1 MENSYGRYT
10 VIFSLNDCDLSL
22 HTLVGH
28 KDSVTQVAWS
38 HDGTMLATG
47 DMSGLIQVWSVS
59 TKEMIWSSE
68 ISDLEVCAKLGCSE
82 YLSNIL

>member
-1 MENSYGRYT
+1 MVAPFLHDMFNYFMEKIS
-10 VIFSLNDCDLSL
+10 
-22 HTLVGH
+22 GH

-47 DMSGLIQVWSVS
+47 DMAGLIQVWSVA

-68 ISDLEVCAKLGCSE
+68 ISDLEV
-82 YLSNIL
+82 ILVFWP